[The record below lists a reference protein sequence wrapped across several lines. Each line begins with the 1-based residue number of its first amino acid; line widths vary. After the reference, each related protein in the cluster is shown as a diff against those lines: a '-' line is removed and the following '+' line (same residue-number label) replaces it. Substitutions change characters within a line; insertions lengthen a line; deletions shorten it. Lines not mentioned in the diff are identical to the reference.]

1 MRVIARVVV
10 KFMTEK
16 KNCHSQFSSH
26 AGTLPL
32 EEFSSQ
38 LELDLAKKT
47 GLPLLDYFITQIF
60 YSIKLRLLKFF
71 DEVQLCSSSAS
82 SAAATAAVDD
92 PPRSCSVEDK
102 GEQKRQSV
110 SRASSK
116 ACC

>member
-1 MRVIARVVV
+1 M
-10 KFMTEK
+10 
-16 KNCHSQFSSH
+16 
-26 AGTLPL
+26 
-32 EEFSSQ
+32 
-38 LELDLAKKT
+38 LDLAKTT

-60 YSIKLRLLKFF
+60 HSIKLRT
-71 DEVQLCSSSAS
+71 EVLIRRSSTR
-82 SAAATAAVDD
+82 SAAVQQHRAAVDD